1 MVKDCH
7 NCEHHTWGDEWWNCK
22 TECSKC
28 KYTDMQ
34 GEKVP
39 SNWKPLPMTNA
50 DRIRAMSDEELVA
63 WAHKQIGCGFD
74 YFPCGVVC
82 EGKCEAYS
90 KEACDTK
97 ILEWLKQPAEVTDN
111 G

>member
-22 TECSKC
+22 TECNKC

-50 DRIRAMSDEELVA
+50 DRIQEKLAEVLSGMCKVA
-63 WAHKQIGCGFD
+63 ED
-74 YFPCGVVC
+74 
-82 EGKCEAYS
+82 
-90 KEACDTK
+90 CDFCPMDGNCPGGSYD
-97 ILEWLKQPAEVTDN
+97 LHVWDNWLQQPAEGD
-111 G
+111 